1 MQRNAASMTLLE
13 VNTKQNKTNKQ
24 TKKELKTK
32 TKNNQKNLI
41 ELLKCCYGKKQIHTA
56 APKKKKSFT
65 PSGTNMHV
73 LNIITLIAK
82 IRSNI
87 GSDYCNQHTTTGKHT
102 QTTIQREQLCLE
114 SSPTNPQNTSQS

>member
-1 MQRNAASMTLLE
+1 MTLLE

-56 APKKKKSFT
+56 APKQNIKKKNNSFT
-65 PSGTNMHV
+65 PSGTNMYV
-73 LNIITLIAK
+73 LNTVTTVAK
-82 IRSNI
+82 IKQNT
-87 GSDYCNQHTTTGKHT
+87 GSDYCN
-102 QTTIQREQLCLE
+102 
-114 SSPTNPQNTSQS
+114 